1 MPAPRLGPDPFG
13 GRGVL
18 ISQTLTHETWVAE
31 LEPAT
36 ETSPAIM
43 AKCVNE
49 WVGPILDNNA
59 EERAASAGSR
69 FGDMTKVASIPL
81 NLYFEKFVPAKK
93 AGDDAYVRKLLN
105 DSDFAHLRTKEGR
118 L

>member
-18 ISQTLTHETWVAE
+18 ISQTLTHETWV
-31 LEPAT
+31 T
-36 ETSPAIM
+36 ETAPGHW
-43 AKCVNE
+43 AKCVHE